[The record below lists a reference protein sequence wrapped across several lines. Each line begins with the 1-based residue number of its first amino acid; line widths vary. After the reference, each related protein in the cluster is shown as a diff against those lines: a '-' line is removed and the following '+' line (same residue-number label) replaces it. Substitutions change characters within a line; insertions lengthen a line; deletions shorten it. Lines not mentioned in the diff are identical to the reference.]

1 MGQVSLVSCRIQ
13 LHSITWP
20 IQKDEK
26 DIVHQLIAGDYVD
39 KNTDMIMK
47 ISHDAIYIEQNIR
60 RNGKQESITI
70 KLVK

>member
-1 MGQVSLVSCRIQ
+1 MGQVRLVSCRIQ

-26 DIVHQLIAGDYVD
+26 DVVHQLSAGDYVD
-39 KNTDMIMK
+39 ENTDMIMK

-60 RNGKQESITI
+60 RNRKQESITI